1 MTTKGQTH
9 QAHASSRT
17 KPPGHAASARPHVC
31 AAYAG
36 FPNVPP
42 DQDVFMRLTSSTG
55 GDPAVKETTTV
66 RTPIK
71 RHHGIAL
78 TVDQRTVNLLPES
91 S

>member
-1 MTTKGQTH
+1 
-9 QAHASSRT
+9 
-17 KPPGHAASARPHVC
+17 
-31 AAYAG
+31 
-36 FPNVPP
+36 
-42 DQDVFMRLTSSTG
+42 MRLTGSTG

-78 TVDQRTVNLLPES
+78 TVDQRTVNLLSES